1 MRSKMT
7 LPAILAAAIVGLS
20 LAAPV
25 HAQSASDHGDHA
37 APMHKPEHGAQLY
50 GQVLVEQLEYQFQD
64 GKDVM
69 AWDAQ
74 AWYGGDYEKIRL
86 KTEGS
91 WKPGDSPGDA
101 EVQLLYS
108 RLLGYY
114 WDLQGGVRH
123 DFRPEPSRTYG
134 VIGLQGLAP
143 GYFEVDVNG
152 FVSEDGDFSARLKAE
167 YDLLITQRL
176 ILQPKAEINIAASD
190 VPELGVGQG
199 LNDIELGLRL
209 RYEITREFAPY
220 VGLTWHRKLGETA
233 NFARNEGEDVDE
245 FALLAGVRFWF

>member
-1 MRSKMT
+1 MRSKIKP
-7 LPAILAAAIVGLS
+7 PAIFVGAVMCLS
-20 LAAPV
+20 LAGPAYS
-25 HAQSASDHGDHA
+25 QSTDHGDPA
-37 APMHKPEHGAQLY
+37 ASMHKPEHGAQLH
-50 GQVLVEQLEYQFQD
+50 GQVLIEELEYRFQD

-74 AWYGGDYEKIRL
+74 AWYGGDYDKIRL

-91 WKPGDSPGDA
+91 WKPGDSPGEA

-108 RLLGYY
+108 RLLAYY
-114 WDLQGGVRH
+114 WDVQAGVRH
-123 DFRPEPSRTYG
+123 DIRPEPSRTYG

-143 GYFEVDVNG
+143 GYFEVDLNG
-152 FVSEDGDFSARLKAE
+152 FVSEEGDISARLKAE

-176 ILQPKAEINIAASD
+176 ILQPKVEINIAAND
-190 VPELGVGQG
+190 VPELGIGQG
-199 LNDIELGLRL
+199 FNDIELGLRL
-209 RYEITREFAPY
+209 RYEIAREFAPY
-220 VGLTWHRKLGETA
+220 VGLSWHRKLGESA